1 MNLAFKL
8 MVSCH
13 WQYRFCL
20 LEEEAKTCIKPTE
33 FLQVIDQHI
42 LFTGCYRSQLWN
54 DWLAFSITFFLFF
67 SFSFPFF
74 FFCCCCCC
82 HCFVLFCFVSE
93 YLYSWTSRISP
104 NTNYQVSHYKFS
116 MAANLEDCIYLPPD
130 SCIMELK
137 ELHLN
142 SWADKK

>member
-20 LEEEAKTCIKPTE
+20 LEEEAKTCIKSTE
-33 FLQVIDQHI
+33 PLQVIDQHI
-42 LFTGCYRSQLWN
+42 LSTRWAAETDLSCEMAG
-54 DWLAFSITFFLFF
+54 WLSALLFIYLF
-67 SFSFPFF
+67 IFG
-74 FFCCCCCC
+74 
-82 HCFVLFCFVSE
+82 FVLFQSIYTCDPVESLPTQIIK
-93 YLYSWTSRISP
+93 Y
-104 NTNYQVSHYKFS
+104 HCKFS

-130 SCIMELK
+130 SCIMERK

>member
-13 WQYRFCL
+13 WQYRFCF
-20 LEEEAKTCIKPTE
+20 LEEEAKKCIKSTE
-33 FLQVIDQHI
+33 WLQVIDQHI
-42 LFTGCYRSQLWN
+42 LSTGWAAETDLSCEMAG
-54 DWLAFSITFFLFF
+54 WLSALF
-67 SFSFPFF
+67 SFSFVFF
-74 FFCCCCCC
+74 FFC
-82 HCFVLFCFVSE
+82 FVLK
-93 YLYSWTSRISP
+93 YLYPWPSRIPP
-104 NTNYQVSHYKFS
+104 NTNYQVSNCKFS